1 MRKPSKLVISLLSA
15 GLLLGLAGS
24 PASAARH
31 HVRAHDVQT
40 CAKLAREHVSCLAIR
55 RELSVDGVAAHAT
68 SPTMLLEPSGRA
80 AFGLEALR
88 KAYGVRV
95 KGAKGFTVVV
105 VGAFHAASAFADLNY
120 YRSTWGLAPLVDCTV
135 SSQTGVQ
142 CFKQVHQDG
151 SPSIGK
157 TDDAGWAQETVLDVE
172 MVTAMCTSCS
182 ITVVEADSSSFSDF
196 NKAVEQSIAQPG
208 TLAISNSYGGTEV
221 SERSYQAY
229 EHAFQHGI
237 TVVASSGDAGFGVSS
252 PASFR
257 HVIAVGGTSLFT
269 KDSGNYAS
277 ESAWKGSGSGC
288 ARGLAP
294 EWQDGAKT
302 HCAGKAIADLAAVA
316 DPATGVA
323 VFYDGD
329 WLVFGGTSASAPI
342 VAGLFAAKHKTS
354 GVAGGNASAGS
365 RIWSSTKSL
374 HDITSGSN
382 GGCELFCSA
391 GLGWDGPTGL
401 GTPKG
406 TGGF

>member
-1 MRKPSKLVISLLSA
+1 
-15 GLLLGLAGS
+15 
-24 PASAARH
+24 
-31 HVRAHDVQT
+31 
-40 CAKLAREHVSCLAIR
+40 
-55 RELSVDGVAAHAT
+55 
-68 SPTMLLEPSGRA
+68 MLQEPSGRA

-120 YRSTWGLAPLVDCTV
+120 YRATWGLAPLADCTV
-135 SSQTGVQ
+135 SSQIRVQ
-142 CFKQVHQDG
+142 CFKQLHQDG
-151 SPSIGK
+151 TPSIGK

-182 ITVVEADSSSFSDF
+182 ITVVEADSTSFSDF
-196 NKAVEQSIAQPG
+196 NKAVEQAIAQPA
-208 TLAISNSYGGTEV
+208 TLAISNSYGGSEV
-221 SERSYQAY
+221 SEKAYQAY

-237 TVVASSGDAGFGVSS
+237 TVVASSGDSGFGVSS

-269 KDSGNYAS
+269 KESGSYSS
-277 ESAWKGSGSGC
+277 ESVWKGSGSGC
-288 ARGLAP
+288 SRGQAP
-294 EWQDGAKT
+294 EWQERTKT
-302 HCAGKAIADLAAVA
+302 HCSGKAIADLAAVA

-323 VFYDGD
+323 VFYESE
-329 WLVFGGTSASAPI
+329 WLVFGGTSASAPL
-342 VAGLFAAKHKTS
+342 VAGLLAAKHKTA
-354 GVAGGNASAGS
+354 GVAGGDASAGV
-365 RIWSSTKSL
+365 RMWTTAKSF

-382 GGCELFCSA
+382 GSCELFCSA